1 MKKYWKLIALF
12 SSALIIVSFFYVKSA
27 ASTALDF
34 QAAIKDVEG
43 DRSVLD
49 GIEIF
54 GSAYPVDS
62 YHNIVFKL
70 HEDTTVYESELS
82 YLKKLDRV
90 FYLDDNILRYQKE
103 HRNFMRGKTIVPY
116 VFSEDEMYI
125 ASTEDHVTYNAD
137 TVNQTLEISRLN
149 KKTNETD
156 EATYSF
162 GLKEDDSYLYVAD
175 TYYHDN
181 RLSILVQQDYYLE
194 NSYKDTYALYVW
206 NFETQSMEVERKP
219 LTFLSDA
226 KNVEINMADV
236 SSSVQNSSRAAF
248 LVRTGESVTE
258 YNDLEGNI
266 QNHIFLFDYKTM
278 NITEVISPEEGL
290 LEELDSALLTDD
302 TLYVYNAADGNRI
315 LSADVTKEQPVLTF
329 FRENDMSAPEQEKTE
344 SDAEEDMGSMKTI
357 EVHGDNLYLLD
368 EYKGM
373 NADALIEVYDLNSK
387 KKLYTGSI
395 VVNEGSKSPGAFEV
409 YLSEI
414 SFKE

>member
-1 MKKYWKLIALF
+1 
-12 SSALIIVSFFYVKSA
+12 
-27 ASTALDF
+27 
-34 QAAIKDVEG
+34 
-43 DRSVLD
+43 
-49 GIEIF
+49 
-54 GSAYPVDS
+54 
-62 YHNIVFKL
+62 
-70 HEDTTVYESELS
+70 
-82 YLKKLDRV
+82 
-90 FYLDDNILRYQKE
+90 
-103 HRNFMRGKTIVPY
+103 
-116 VFSEDEMYI
+116 
-125 ASTEDHVTYNAD
+125 
-137 TVNQTLEISRLN
+137 
-149 KKTNETD
+149 
-156 EATYSF
+156 
-162 GLKEDDSYLYVAD
+162 
-175 TYYHDN
+175 
-181 RLSILVQQDYYLE
+181 VQQDYYLE

-248 LVRTGESVTE
+248 LVRTGESVTK
-258 YNDLEGNI
+258 YNDLEEII
-266 QNHIFLFDYKTM
+266 QNQIFLFDYKTM

-315 LSADVTKEQPVLTF
+315 LSADVMKEQPALTF

-344 SDAEEDMGSMKTI
+344 SDDEEDMGSMKTI